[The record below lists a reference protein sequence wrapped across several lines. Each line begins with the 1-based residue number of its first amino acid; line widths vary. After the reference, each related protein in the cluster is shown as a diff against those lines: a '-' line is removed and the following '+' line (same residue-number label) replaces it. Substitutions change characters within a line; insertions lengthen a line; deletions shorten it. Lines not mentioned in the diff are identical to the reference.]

1 MMIRGRK
8 NYLPPQPLVMGIA
21 WLFKLEEGSIAAHLG
36 ERAPRELGLDDGAGT
51 ETSTLHLES
60 TEVETSDDQEKDKS
74 AFEKF
79 MESSADILS
88 NNRTSQLPSRQNTRK
103 KTTEQPPKDHKA
115 LEDLSTQPKAP
126 KKLSKAKKALM
137 KKYKDQ
143 DEEER
148 ELAMALL
155 QPHGKKKDKK
165 TKKKERK
172 ARIAAQ
178 KARASGI
185 DAPEITT
192 EHIEKLTARLQIDE
206 DVDSD
211 KESDDESL
219 IENEVSKDTH
229 HDEQEQLV
237 PAADDPSHNE
247 AKDIEE
253 VDPSKD
259 DQDIIDLMAEEGIGL
274 LEESEKEKLTM
285 LDELTGCPRGEDTV
299 LFAVPVCAPY
309 QVVSNYKYHVKLI
322 PGVQKKGKAY
332 RQAVELVTSKK
343 GPNVPQDSSS
353 KTEIELIRGIPE
365 MDGIN
370 AMLASV
376 KLQIPG
382 LQKIQAQKKK
392 AQKKSKK

>member
-1 MMIRGRK
+1 MIRGRK

-21 WLFKLEEGSIAAHLG
+21 WLFKLEEGSVAAHLG
-36 ERAPRELGLDDGAGT
+36 ERAPRELGLDDGAI
-51 ETSTLHLES
+51 ERSTLNLES
-60 TEVETSDDQEKDKS
+60 TEIENSDDQEKDKS

-88 NNRTSQLPSRQNTRK
+88 NNRASQLPIKQNTRK
-103 KTTEQPPKDHKA
+103 KTTEQPPKDHKEVS
-115 LEDLSTQPKAP
+115 EDFSTQPKPP

-143 DEEER
+143 DDEER

-192 EHIEKLTARLQIDE
+192 EHIEKLTARLQVDE
-206 DVDSD
+206 DVPSD

-219 IENEVSKDTH
+219 VENEVSNHTQ
-229 HDEQEQLV
+229 HDEQVQPV
-237 PAADDPSHNE
+237 SPADDSSHNG
-247 AKDIEE
+247 AKNVEE
-253 VDPSKD
+253 IDPSKD

-285 LDELTGCPRGEDTV
+285 LDELTGCPRIEDTV

-322 PGVQKKGKAY
+322 PGAQKKGKAY

-343 GPNVPQDSSS
+343 GPNIPQDSSS
-353 KTEIELIRGIPE
+353 KTEMELIRGIPE

-392 AQKKSKK
+392 SQKKSKK